1 MNYKEI
7 AIELKEA
14 KALIDSPEKWTKG
27 KYGRDAY
34 GDCVSTSEWGVN
46 PPACMCSVGAIH
58 MVQRSKNGSILVG
71 RAAFGDSAALLGQ
84 VAGMSIEQY
93 NDKHSHEKVMA
104 VWDKAIAKAEELA
117 KGEEK

>member
-34 GDCVSTSEWGVN
+34 GECVPTSEWGVN
-46 PPACMCSVGAIH
+46 PPAYMCSVGALH
-58 MVQRSKNGSILVG
+58 MVKMRKDPTVSPHD
-71 RAAFGDSAALLGQ
+71 AMYGDSSRLLSK
-84 VAGMSIEQY
+84 VAGAPIYSY
-93 NDKHSHEKVMA
+93 NDRSSHGAVMA
-104 VWDKAIAKAEELA
+104 VWDEAIAKAEELA
-117 KGEEK
+117 EQ